1 MLLIYLIFP
10 FQKLRRVECKVDGC
24 KGLVIN
30 MKRHMRLCH
39 PDIVEAVIQ
48 KARVYDRKECNACGA
63 RTTRL
68 DLHLIRVHGME
79 RGEELLAVVKG
90 RPVITVET
98 KEMATL
104 DKCLNYFK

>member
-1 MLLIYLIFP
+1 
-10 FQKLRRVECKVDGC
+10 V
-24 KGLVIN
+24 
-30 MKRHMRLCH
+30 
-39 PDIVEAVIQ
+39 
-48 KARVYDRKECNACGA
+48 

-104 DKCLNYFK
+104 DTCLNYFK

>member
-1 MLLIYLIFP
+1 
-10 FQKLRRVECKVDGC
+10 V
-24 KGLVIN
+24 
-30 MKRHMRLCH
+30 
-39 PDIVEAVIQ
+39 
-48 KARVYDRKECNACGA
+48 

-98 KEMATL
+98 QEMAKHRVSMLSLTQL
-104 DKCLNYFK
+104 ACHMDKGRPKTKQSCLRPEA

>member
-1 MLLIYLIFP
+1 LP
-10 FQKLRRVECKVDGC
+10 P
-24 KGLVIN
+24 
-30 MKRHMRLCH
+30 RHRGGGN
-39 PDIVEAVIQ
+39 PKSQ
-48 KARVYDRKECNACGA
+48 SDRKKCNACGL

-90 RPVITVET
+90 SPVITVET

-104 DKCLNYFK
+104 DKCLNDFK

>member
-1 MLLIYLIFP
+1 
-10 FQKLRRVECKVDGC
+10 V
-24 KGLVIN
+24 
-30 MKRHMRLCH
+30 
-39 PDIVEAVIQ
+39 
-48 KARVYDRKECNACGA
+48 

-79 RGEELLAVVKG
+79 KEELLAVVKG

>member
-1 MLLIYLIFP
+1 MQRPCGKHETPHAPLP
-10 FQKLRRVECKVDGC
+10 P
-24 KGLVIN
+24 
-30 MKRHMRLCH
+30 RHRGGN
-39 PDIVEAVIQ
+39 PKKPI
-48 KARVYDRKECNACGA
+48 YDRKECNACGV

-104 DKCLNYFK
+104 DTCLNYFK